1 MNWRRVT
8 NLFVSWFY
16 YLRNRSTPYRNAL
29 FYLVLTT
36 IFSLLPLIAGGL
48 TLWLFHKWNG
58 NRNDWKELLQGGD
71 LLVASA
77 CLMASSLWTLRRGGK
92 DPGFLRMSSWGIA
105 IVVIAL
111 DCIVYAA
118 VVVQSKNLLKEGIAL
133 FPEALMISSIAL
145 YFLGL
150 VVGFHALVID
160 YKPLPTPTDVQ
171 QEQVQTLERQLENL

>member
-1 MNWRRVT
+1 MNINVGA
-8 NLFVSWFY
+8 LLISWFY
-16 YLRNRSTPYRNAL
+16 YLRNRSTPYRDAL
-29 FYLVLTT
+29 FYLALTA

-48 TLWLFHKWNG
+48 TLWLFHRWVG
-58 NRNDWKELLQGGD
+58 DWKGLLQGGD

-111 DCIVYAA
+111 DCIAYAA
-118 VVVQSKNLLKEGIAL
+118 VVVQSKSLLKDGVAL
-133 FPEALMISSIAL
+133 FPDALTTFSIILYVLAL
-145 YFLGL
+145 I
-150 VVGFHALVID
+150 VGFHALIID
-160 YKPLPTPTDVQ
+160 YKPLPTPSDVQ